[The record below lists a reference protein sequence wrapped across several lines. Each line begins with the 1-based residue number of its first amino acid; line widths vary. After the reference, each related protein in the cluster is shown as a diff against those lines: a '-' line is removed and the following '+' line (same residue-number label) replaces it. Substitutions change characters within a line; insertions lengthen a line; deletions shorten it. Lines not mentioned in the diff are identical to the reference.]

1 VSWIIKQDGQTKNDC
16 ERNAKRFFEQLRKD
30 HPHLKLILNEDAL
43 SPNAPH
49 IRDLKKYNLHYLAL
63 SLKIISFSLILF
75 KMLFRM
81 AAPSS
86 LKLRIKKSRYNTSF
100 SYPE

>member
-1 VSWIIKQDGQTKNDC
+1 MSWIIKQDGQTKNDC

-49 IRDLKKYNLHYLAL
+49 IRDLKKYNLHYILGVKPKDHKFLFNLVQDAVQDG
-63 SLKIISFSLILF
+63 STIEFEIEDKKIPI
-75 KMLFRM
+75 
-81 AAPSS
+81 
-86 LKLRIKKSRYNTSF
+86 
-100 SYPE
+100 